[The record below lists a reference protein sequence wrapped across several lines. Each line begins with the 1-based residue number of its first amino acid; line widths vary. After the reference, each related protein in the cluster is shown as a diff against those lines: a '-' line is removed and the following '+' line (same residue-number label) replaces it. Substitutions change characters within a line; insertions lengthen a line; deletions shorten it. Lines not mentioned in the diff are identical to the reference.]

1 MHVNLEN
8 AEKAIEAARKHAMAL
23 KTQMC
28 CRGRFRRQSQSLS
41 AHGTTPGELPEHP
54 WRT

>member
-28 CRGRFRRQSQSLS
+28 CRGRFRRRSQREGPNGSQGKN
-41 AHGTTPGELPEHP
+41 AEWTQG
-54 WRT
+54 